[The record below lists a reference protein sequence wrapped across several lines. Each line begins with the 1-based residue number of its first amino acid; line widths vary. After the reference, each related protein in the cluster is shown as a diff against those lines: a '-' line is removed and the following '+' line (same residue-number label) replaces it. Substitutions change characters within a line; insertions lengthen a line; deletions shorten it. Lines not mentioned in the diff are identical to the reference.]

1 MSGHSSSV
9 DPFGFEG
16 SSDLV
21 FTSRLTPCSIVSSD
35 TLSASERSEVRTPSG
50 AEVRSKSRDAVRT
63 FRETA
68 SLRRF
73 VPLDCACDQGGVR
86 HPCFSASVIVRRLL
100 IRSCHQR
107 AWGRGVSVGPSAVR
121 IDQSTLLTDVVGQAI
136 GTRLPYHCCR
146 IARCIKLLGT
156 REGYWFGGFQHCE
169 RALDVVGVIST
180 AKCHHLFKMQFC
192 LQSTA

>member
-86 HPCFSASVIVRRLL
+86 HPFFRVGDCAATINTKLPPT
-100 IRSCHQR
+100 
-107 AWGRGVSVGPSAVR
+107 GVGPSAVR
-121 IDQSTLLTDVVGQAI
+121 IDQSTLLNRCGRPGDRHALALPLLPHRSLHQI
-136 GTRLPYHCCR
+136 TRH
-146 IARCIKLLGT
+146 A
-156 REGYWFGGFQHCE
+156 
-169 RALDVVGVIST
+169 
-180 AKCHHLFKMQFC
+180 
-192 LQSTA
+192 